1 MGASKDRMAQ
11 EPFPSLMNKYE
22 LAKKINELEGLTNEE
37 KSELLKLLR
46 SQKKYGLVWEDKP
59 ENAELKMVDEMPVL
73 EEVPERAIVSD
84 DPAAP
89 NHVLI
94 EGDNLEALTALSYT
108 HTGKID
114 VIYIPKG
121 EDVPGLTHNN
131 LRYYKTKFVP
141 RDKTTKN
148 LRDLMTLST
157 DMLCIR
163 NDAYTEKPFAGK
175 NIDKN
180 IARYFESSN
189 GKKRMLVIFRE
200 EAIAAIVELI
210 KQVCEDDAKYLV
222 YVFSPNCYAYDDEF
236 EDVADQVELCALPD
250 AILNAYRR
258 VLPKRKPQLLS
269 DALSE
274 FAQEEEN
281 GNMLAEGVM
290 QRSTSEA
297 ALFAEEAIALAA
309 EKDSHVRETKIE
321 NTTDIMEWDSFYPKM
336 Y

>member
-1 MGASKDRMAQ
+1 MAQ

-114 VIYIPKG
+114 VIYIAKG

-175 NIDKN
+175 NINKN

-200 EAIAAIVELI
+200 EAIAAIV
-210 KQVCEDDAKYLV
+210 
-222 YVFSPNCYAYDDEF
+222 
-236 EDVADQVELCALPD
+236 
-250 AILNAYRR
+250 NAYRR

-309 EKDSHVRETKIE
+309 EKDSHVRETDAIYNKVE
-321 NTTDIMEWDSFYPKM
+321 NTIYNKVENNDNNEKGDEA
-336 Y
+336 

>member
-1 MGASKDRMAQ
+1 
-11 EPFPSLMNKYE
+11 MNA
-22 LAKKINELEGLTNEE
+22 L
-37 KSELLKLLR
+37 
-46 SQKKYGLVWEDKP
+46 
-59 ENAELKMVDEMPVL
+59 
-73 EEVPERAIVSD
+73 
-84 DPAAP
+84 
-89 NHVLI
+89 
-94 EGDNLEALTALSYT
+94 NLC
-108 HTGKID
+108 
-114 VIYIPKG
+114 
-121 EDVPGLTHNN
+121 
-131 LRYYKTKFVP
+131 

-163 NDAYTEKPFAGK
+163 NDVYTEKPFAGK
-175 NIDKN
+175 NINKN

-309 EKDSHVRETKIE
+309 EKDSHVRETDAIYNKVE
-321 NTTDIMEWDSFYPKM
+321 NTIYNKVENNDDNEKGDEA
-336 Y
+336 